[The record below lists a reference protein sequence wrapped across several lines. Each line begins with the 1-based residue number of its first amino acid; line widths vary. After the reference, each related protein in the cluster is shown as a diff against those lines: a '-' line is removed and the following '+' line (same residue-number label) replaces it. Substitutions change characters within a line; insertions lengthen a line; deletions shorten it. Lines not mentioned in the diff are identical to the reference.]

1 MIRMFER
8 ARRHR
13 LLLAVLLIASL
24 TIVTLDFRSTG
35 PGPLDAVGRVTLSV
49 LGPVQRGL
57 SAIVSP
63 IGGFLSGL
71 GRGGSLRSQVDRLER
86 ENAQL
91 RAREQQVADIEREN
105 ARLRRQDALKDRFN
119 LRTVAASVTGVSPS
133 NFERSVFIDR
143 GSADGL
149 RKDMPVIGDGGLVG
163 RIIKISKDTSVVGL
177 IVDRQSA
184 VAGRLT
190 TTGETGVLEGTG
202 TGLLRFE
209 LLDPAAKVAVGD
221 RVVTSGYDRGLYP
234 AGLPVGTVIEA
245 PPAQSNLSRIV
256 TVRPF
261 VDFSSLDFV
270 FPVLGEQ
277 G

>member
-1 MIRMFER
+1 MIRMTDR

-13 LLLAVLLIASL
+13 LLLAALIVASL
-24 TIVTLDFRSTG
+24 TIVTLDFRSDG
-35 PGPLDAVGRVTLSV
+35 PGPLNAVGHVTMQV

-57 SAIVSP
+57 GAIVSP
-63 IGGFLSGL
+63 IGGFLGGI
-71 GRGGSLRSQVDRLER
+71 GRGGSLRSRVSLLER

-105 ARLRRQDALKDRFN
+105 TRLRRQVALKDRFN
-119 LRTVAASVTGVSPS
+119 LRTVAASVTGVGPS

-163 RIIKISKDTSVVGL
+163 RVQRVSAESSVVRL
-177 IVDRQSA
+177 IIDRRSA

-202 TGLLRFE
+202 SGLLRFE

-245 PPAQSNLSRIV
+245 PPARSNLSRVV

-277 G
+277 R

>member
-1 MIRMFER
+1 MIRMTDR

-13 LLLAVLLIASL
+13 LLLAALLVASL
-24 TIVTLDFRSTG
+24 TIVTIDFRSDG
-35 PGPLDAVGRVTLSV
+35 PGPLNAVGHVTMQV

-57 SAIVSP
+57 GAIVSP
-63 IGGFLSGL
+63 IGGFLGSL
-71 GRGGSLRSQVDRLER
+71 GRGGSLRARVSLLER

-105 ARLRRQDALKDRFN
+105 TRLRRQVALKDRFN
-119 LRTVAASVTGVSPS
+119 LRTVAASVTGVGPS

-143 GSADGL
+143 GGADGL

-163 RIIKISKDTSVVGL
+163 RVVRVSRESSVVRL
-177 IVDRQSA
+177 IIDRRSA

-202 TGLLRFE
+202 SGLLRFE

-234 AGLPVGTVIEA
+234 AGLPIGTVIEA
-245 PPAQSNLSRIV
+245 PPARSNLSRVV

-277 G
+277 R

>member
-1 MIRMFER
+1 MIRMFDR
-8 ARRHR
+8 TRRTR
-13 LLLAVLLIASL
+13 LLLAALIVASL
-24 TIVTLDFRSTG
+24 TIVTLDFRSSG
-35 PGPLDAVGRVTLSV
+35 PGPLDAVGKMTLQV

-71 GRGGSLRSQVDRLER
+71 TRGGSLRSEVARLER

-105 ARLRRQDALKDRFN
+105 TRLRRQLSLKDRFN
-119 LRTVAASVTGVSPS
+119 LRTIAASVTGVSPS
-133 NFERSVFIDR
+133 NFERAVFIDR
-143 GSADGL
+143 GTSDGL
-149 RKDMPVIGDGGLVG
+149 RVDMPVLGDGGLVG
-163 RIIKISKDTSVVGL
+163 RVLKVSADTSVVGL
-177 IVDRQSA
+177 IIDRQSA

-190 TTGETGVLEGTG
+190 SSGETGILEGTG

-209 LLDPAAKVAVGD
+209 LLDPAAKVKVGD

-245 PPAQSNLSRIV
+245 PPARTNLSRIV

-277 G
+277 R